1 MVRNLC
7 EKKIIESLKKCSA
20 PEQFR
25 RVNKNSSFFGFHL
38 FNFVSDG
45 RNKNWIYE
53 THSKNINKSHYLFT
67 MHFSRTF
74 FFSRMTFSWEHL
86 FLPTF
91 FIIFTRKKLMERT
104 LEVGFFPSLLIP
116 LHINIG
122 LFGLCRR
129 YLYFLCFFLFF
140 HNV

>member
-25 RVNKNSSFFGFHL
+25 RVNKNSSFFGFYL

-67 MHFSRTF
+67 MHFSRAVFFVHDFFLGAPFFAHIFHHLHEKETNGENF
-74 FFSRMTFSWEHL
+74 GSRLFSLFVNPFAYKYRTVRVMSALFVLLVLFPFFS
-86 FLPTF
+86 
-91 FIIFTRKKLMERT
+91 
-104 LEVGFFPSLLIP
+104 
-116 LHINIG
+116 
-122 LFGLCRR
+122 
-129 YLYFLCFFLFF
+129 
-140 HNV
+140 